1 MAKTSQAWPR
11 ARAALAAIALSI
23 AAVDSWSTEI
33 LRDSRNNRLELTIS
47 EHFSPSSKEQVRLW
61 IDQLSDSLTLVYGH
75 WPRQVWAIEVV
86 PASGS
91 SKDPIPWARVHRG
104 KVDRVNFY
112 VVGNATA
119 ANLVREWTGYHE
131 LSHLLLPY
139 RGWGETWFSEGLAS
153 YYQNILQA
161 RAGVLTEREMWEKL
175 YQGFL
180 RGREDDHFDG
190 QSLHSVNSQMRSN
203 GGYMR
208 VYWSGAWYF
217 LAADI
222 ALRTESKGRVSL
234 DNALQRLN
242 NCCARSSLSVQEMI
256 DVMDLVSTQKIFG
269 GHYRQTRESEQ
280 MPPFEPLFR
289 QLGITVDGGQL
300 ILQQDG
306 PQAELRRQFLHS
318 TAL

>member
-1 MAKTSQAWPR
+1 MATPSRYWPR
-11 ARAALAAIALSI
+11 ATAVLAAVALSI
-23 AAVDSWSTEI
+23 AAGSSWGTEI
-33 LRDSRNNRLELTIS
+33 IRDSRNNRLELTIS
-47 EHFSPSSKEQVRLW
+47 EHFSPSSKQQIRLW
-61 IDQLSDSLTLVYGH
+61 IEQLSESLTLVYGH
-75 WPRQVWAIEVV
+75 WPRQVWAIEVA

-91 SKDPIPWARVHRG
+91 SNDPIPWARVHRG

-112 VVGNATA
+112 VVGSATA
-119 ANLVREWTGYHE
+119 AALGREWTGYHE

-161 RAGVLTEREMWEKL
+161 RAGVITEQEMWQKL
-175 YQGFL
+175 YQGFR
-180 RGREDDHFDG
+180 RGREDNHFDG
-190 QSLHSVNSQMRSN
+190 QTLLSVNSKMRSN

-217 LAADI
+217 LTADI
-222 ALRTESKGRVSL
+222 ALRTESNGRKSL

-242 NCCARSSLSVQEMI
+242 ACCAHSSLSVPEMI
-256 DVMDLVSTQKIFG
+256 DVMDLGSTQNTFRR
-269 GHYRQTRESEQ
+269 HYGETRESKQ
-280 MPPFEPLFR
+280 MPPFESLFK
-289 QLGITVDGGQL
+289 QLGITLENGQL

-306 PQAELRRQFLHS
+306 PQAELRQQFLHS